1 MATTQKKTTTAA
13 ATKAATTKTT
23 AAKAAAPKSTTKTA
37 AKPKVAL
44 KQNNNI
50 VVKLLSCDYELLDSA
65 VRIIIETAKR
75 TGAIVRGP
83 IPLPT
88 KIEKIDLL
96 RSPHVNSISR
106 EQLEMRTHKRLMT
119 IEDPSNGTM
128 LGLQKLDLPAGVYVE
143 IEAAA

>member
-1 MATTQKKTTTAA
+1 MATTQKKTTTAT
-13 ATKAATTKTT
+13 ATKAAATKTT
-23 AAKAAAPKSTTKTA
+23 S
-37 AKPKVAL
+37 KPKVAL
-44 KQNNNI
+44 KSTNNI

-96 RSPHVNSISR
+96 RSPHVNSTSR

-128 LGLQKLDLPAGVYVE
+128 LGLQKLELPAGVYVE